1 MNKTQYLENT
11 LMALQTLRSH
21 KLRSLLTTLGVIIG
35 VGTVIVIASILTGM
49 RSNIVALVEEFG
61 TENIYAFHLTTGPHF
76 GPRDRREWARKPLTV
91 EDAEAI
97 RAQSSAVMDVGYQ
110 GFGWRFNQ
118 NLRYQKEEYNRG
130 RVQGVSAN
138 YGEVTN
144 VSLSEGRFLTEFDD
158 LRRAQV
164 CVLGVSVVEA
174 LFPHYNQVAGREILI
189 GDKRFTIVG
198 LLEKRKGSFLGENE
212 EDNVVFIPYRTMRKL
227 SPRDDF
233 LMLNIRAYPGQLLKA
248 LDDCEAILRRQRG
261 VRFDKENDFDLST
274 ADRIVTQFDDITKNI
289 GLIAIAISGVGL
301 LVGGIGVM
309 NIMLV
314 SVTERTR
321 EIGVRKAVGA
331 RRQDIVYQFLFE
343 AMTLTTV
350 GGIIGIVLSVGA
362 SYVVMWLFPS
372 IPAMIPLWA
381 VIAGMTV
388 SVGVGMTFGVWPAVK
403 AARLDPIESLRYE

>member
-49 RSNIVALVEEFG
+49 RSNIVALVEELG

-76 GPRDRREWARKPLTV
+76 GPRDRREWVRKPLTV

-97 RAQSSAVMDVGYQ
+97 RTQSYAVRDVAYQ

-118 NLRYQKEEYNRG
+118 NLRYQKDEYNRA
-130 RVQGVSAN
+130 RVQGVSPN
-138 YGEVTN
+138 YGLVTN
-144 VSLSEGRFLTEFDD
+144 VALSEGRFISEIEDQ
-158 LRRAQV
+158 RRLQV
-164 CVLGVSVVEA
+164 CVLGVNVVEA
-174 LFPHYNQVAGREILI
+174 LFPHHNQVAGREILI
-189 GDKRFTIVG
+189 GERRFTVVG
-198 LLEKRKGSFLGENE
+198 VLDKRKGAFLGENE
-212 EDNVVFIPYRTMRKL
+212 EDNVVFIPYRTLRKI

-233 LMLNIRAYPGQLLKA
+233 LLLNIRAYPGQLLKA
-248 LDDCEAILRRQRG
+248 MDDAEAILRRQRG
-261 VRFDKENDFDLST
+261 VRFDKANDFDLTTS
-274 ADRIVTQFDDITKNI
+274 DRIVKQFDDITKNI
-289 GLIAIAISGVGL
+289 GLIAIAISAVGL

-331 RRQDIVYQFLFE
+331 KRQDIVYQFLFE
-343 AMTLTTV
+343 AMTLTTS
-350 GGIIGIVLSVGA
+350 GGVIGIMLSVGVA
-362 SYVVMWLFPS
+362 YLVMWVFPS
-372 IPAMIPLWA
+372 IPAAIPLWA
-381 VIAGMTV
+381 VIAGISV
-388 SVGVGMTFGVWPAVK
+388 SVGVGLTFGVWPAVK